1 MVKPYIV
8 EKRYCDTARP
18 YMVIFTLRRY
28 NRVKGLYATRKAAQN
43 RANKLNRLY
52 NQIGV
57 EWLDN
62 N

>member
-8 EKRYCDTARP
+8 EKRSCDTARP

-52 NQIGV
+52 NQIG
-57 EWLDN
+57 L
-62 N
+62 